1 MLRGGMCEPRG
12 HGPGWAGADSRFL
25 CVSVRKK
32 QRKENHWINIRCEVS
47 RTLSFLVHFKVL
59 SEQIIKPGSMEVL

>member
-1 MLRGGMCEPRG
+1 MCEPRG

-25 CVSVRKK
+25 CASVRKK
-32 QRKENHWINIRCEVS
+32 PVQRKENHWINTWCEVS
-47 RTLSFLVHFKVL
+47 WTLSFLVHFKAL